1 MAHVDYFLKIDGIEG
16 ETPDDKHKNEIHL
29 DSFSW
34 SEKNQA
40 GMAHGGGGG
49 AGRVAMQD
57 IHFTKVIDKSS
68 SKLFYHCCAGKHFP
82 DAILS
87 FRKAGGEQEEYFQVK
102 LKDLMISNITWSDH
116 AGGGTLA
123 QEQGSL
129 AFTEIEFI
137 YKQQGQDGK
146 LQGQMQAKWNVKEN
160 KGST

>member
-1 MAHVDYFLKIDGIEG
+1 MSGDIFLKLNGVEG
-16 ETPDDKHKNEIHL
+16 ESKDSKHQGEIQL
-29 DSFSW
+29 ETVSWGSSNAASF
-34 SEKNQA
+34 NY
-40 GMAHGGGGG
+40 GGGGG
-49 AGRVAMQD
+49 TGKVTMQD
-57 IHFTKVIDKSS
+57 IHFTKVIDKAST
-68 SKLFYHCCAGKHFP
+68 KLFYHCCAGKHFP
-82 DAILS
+82 DAILT
-87 FRKAGGEQEEYFQVK
+87 FRKAGGDQEEYFQVK

-146 LQGQMQAKWNVKEN
+146 LQGQTQAKWNVKEN